1 MTNNLIM
8 EKIGLKYGLLTAVG
22 LVAYF
27 LLMKLVG
34 LVHVVELRFLNGLIM
49 AVGVVLAIKA
59 YKSVSQGNIGYF
71 KGIGT
76 GMITA
81 VTGTVIF
88 AAFMVVYTKIAGGE
102 LLEMLSAERYFGQRL
117 EATPGIVIF
126 SVLLLEGIISG
137 FMISF
142 IAMQYFKRRD
152 YKTPGSP

>member
-1 MTNNLIM
+1 M
-8 EKIGLKYGLLTAVG
+8 EKIGLKYGLLTAAG

-27 LLMKLVG
+27 LLMKAIG
-34 LVHVVELRFLNGLIM
+34 LVHIVELRFLNGLIM
-49 AVGVVLAIKA
+49 AVGVVLAIRA
-59 YKSVSQGNIGYF
+59 YKTMSGGSFGYF

-81 VTGTVIF
+81 VTGTVLF
-88 AAFMVVYTKIAGGE
+88 GAFMVAYVKIAGGD
-102 LLEMLSAERYFGQRL
+102 LLEMLSTRHYFGDRV
-117 EATPGIVIF
+117 ATTPGLVIF

-152 YKTPGSP
+152 YKVPNSP

>member
-1 MTNNLIM
+1 M
-8 EKIGLKYGLLTAVG
+8 EKIGLKYGLLTAAG

-34 LVHVVELRFLNGLIM
+34 LMHVVELRFLNGIIM
-49 AVGVVLAIKA
+49 AVGVALAIKA
-59 YKSVSQGNIGYF
+59 CKNVLGGEFSYF
-71 KGIGT
+71 RGIGT

-81 VTGTVIF
+81 VVGTVLF
-88 AAFMVVYTKIAGGE
+88 ASFMVIYAKMAGGE
-102 LLEMLSAERYFGQRL
+102 LIEMLSAERYFGERV
-117 EATPGIVIF
+117 ESTPGIVIF

-152 YKTPGSP
+152 HKTPNSP